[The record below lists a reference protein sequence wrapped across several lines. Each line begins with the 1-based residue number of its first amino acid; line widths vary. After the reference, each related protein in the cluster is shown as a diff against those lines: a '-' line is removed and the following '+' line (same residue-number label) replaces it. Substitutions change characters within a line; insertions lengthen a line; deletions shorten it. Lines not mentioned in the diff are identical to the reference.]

1 MWPGFEGFFFE
12 LVNGR
17 CGAVRRCFYYFL
29 STFSICMAYH
39 TGLCMC
45 LFPFHYY
52 YCRCHLH
59 LFFSRIF
66 SFLTYI
72 EALEGS
78 HPGRVLLYISFLSKL
93 PRRSPY
99 SPLIDGMGGNL
110 EGIYQRERGVR
121 TRIETKLLN
130 SFERLCTK
138 SYRTTDR
145 KREKKTLAI
154 I

>member
-1 MWPGFEGFFFE
+1 MWPGFEGFS
-12 LVNGR
+12 NWSTDGAAR
-17 CGAVRRCFYYFL
+17 CEGAFTIFCLL
-29 STFSICMAYH
+29 S
-39 TGLCMC
+39 
-45 LFPFHYY
+45 PFVWHIIPDFV
-52 YCRCHLH
+52 CVCSHFIIIIVVVIFIF
-59 LFFSRIF
+59 FFSRIF